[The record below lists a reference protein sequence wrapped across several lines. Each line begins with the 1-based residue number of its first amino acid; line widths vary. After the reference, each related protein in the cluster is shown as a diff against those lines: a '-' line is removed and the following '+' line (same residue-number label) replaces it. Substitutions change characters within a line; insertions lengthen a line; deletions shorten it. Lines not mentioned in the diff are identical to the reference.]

1 MDVPLGVM
9 LEEVF
14 ELVEDFLELL
24 PYLHLVCLLLFLPHL
39 ELLLLQEL
47 LLWQLHLE
55 WFVEDQLLVKQN
67 LEELLE
73 TCQFLCQL
81 L

>member
-24 PYLHLVCLLLFLPHL
+24 PYLHLVRLLLFLPHL